1 LIKILQMT
9 RLLTQTKKILN
20 LKVRKNLKTEKD
32 QKNFHL
38 KNIIKKTRT
47 IFLLLCIQSFEWNDL
62 PVKV

>member
-1 LIKILQMT
+1 MT

-32 QKNFHL
+32 QKIFHL
-38 KNIIKKTRT
+38 KNIKKKTRT
-47 IFLLLCIQSFEWNDL
+47 IFLLRCIQSFGWNDL